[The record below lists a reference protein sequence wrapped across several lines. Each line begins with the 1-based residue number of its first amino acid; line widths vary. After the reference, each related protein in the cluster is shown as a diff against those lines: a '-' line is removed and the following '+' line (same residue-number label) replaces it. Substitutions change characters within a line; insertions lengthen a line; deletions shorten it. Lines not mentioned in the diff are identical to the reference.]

1 MLVLKLR
8 LVQLNSPP
16 TLCLFKCSLVSLILV
31 LELRPGVYTCHCFRT
46 RMRSLAKR
54 YLPRWSRGLNP
65 NFSLNSRKFDKSLP
79 SVATAVSLFRL
90 FPQRTSFLLCLP
102 SMFHSVTR
110 ARSFIGSELST
121 PVPLWINCNIINQQH
136 VRNIL
141 ILSIII
147 WAIHTDINYTNI
159 YI

>member
-1 MLVLKLR
+1 MGKICFFKFLWLSIDLSQLSWANGRDCGLRNMLVLKLR

-65 NFSLNSRKFDKSLP
+65 NFSLNSRKFDKSCLP
-79 SVATAVSLFRL
+79 SLLQSVCFGCSPRGHPSFYA
-90 FPQRTSFLLCLP
+90 FLLC
-102 SMFHSVTR
+102 
-110 ARSFIGSELST
+110 FIQWPEPGAL
-121 PVPLWINCNIINQQH
+121 
-136 VRNIL
+136 
-141 ILSIII
+141 
-147 WAIHTDINYTNI
+147 
-159 YI
+159 